1 MSKLNLNSTVQRHPD
16 VIAAEAGE
24 DIVMVSIEKGYYYGV
39 SNVGREIWGSI
50 DHPVKVSN
58 LVDHL
63 VLTFNVER
71 SLCEQ
76 ETLSFLEDLLS
87 ENLLQVQNEKRS

>member
-1 MSKLNLNSTVQRHPD
+1 MSRLNVNSTVRRHPD
-16 VIAAEAGE
+16 VIAAEAGD

-50 DHPVKVSN
+50 EHPVKVSD
-58 LVDHL
+58 LIDHF
-63 VLTFNVER
+63 VQTFDVER

-76 ETLSFLEDLLS
+76 ETLSFLEDLLR
-87 ENLLQVQNEKRS
+87 ENLLQVQ